1 MKKRMLAIFTAT
13 LITASLFQGCSSLK
27 KDTIIPGEVINKA
40 MSAYEKPKSYYGE
53 AKLEIYENGK
63 LSEKADMKEWADN
76 SSNKMRRRYE
86 LNSSISGKNIST
98 NDGNKVLVYMV
109 KDKKAMSMKAGNN
122 LSDSNNDYKSLLMK
136 QLSSIS
142 KTHDLTY
149 KGEES
154 INGFKTYHLYA
165 KPKQKNSILGD
176 MNYWIDEGSWFV
188 IKCTSESSNM
198 KTDTEYTKI
207 KFSPK
212 LDNSL
217 FTQNIPSD
225 VKIEDID
232 NNSELKENKI
242 DMKQAEKIAG
252 KPILT
257 LKETS
262 GYKLKSATYMDAPG
276 VKHKEINQTYEKN
289 GADQLILT
297 TIIPYDNKATQ
308 KDDTKIGDEKD
319 ITIRGKKGMSMEE
332 PIKTITWSED
342 GFNYNLL
349 IQDPTLNIDNGKKLV
364 ESLQYYK

>member
-1 MKKRMLAIFTAT
+1 MMNRKILAIFTIA

-40 MSAYEKPKSYYGE
+40 MSAYEKPKSYYAE
-53 AKLEIYENGK
+53 SKLEIYENGK
-63 LSEKADMKEWADN
+63 LSETANIKEWTDN
-76 SSNKMRRRYE
+76 SSNRKRIRYE
-86 LNSSISGKNIST
+86 ANFSISGKNIST
-98 NDGNKVLVYMV
+98 NDGNKILVYME
-109 KDKKAMSMKAGNN
+109 KDKKAMSMKAGNT
-122 LSDSNNDYKSLLMK
+122 LSEINNDYKSNLMK

-149 KGEES
+149 KGEEN

-165 KPKQKNSILGD
+165 KPKEKNSILGD
-176 MNYWIDEGSWFV
+176 MNYWIDESSWFL
-188 IKCTSESSNM
+188 IKCTSESSNV
-198 KTDTEYTKI
+198 KTGTEYTKI

-232 NNSELKENKI
+232 SNTPKENKI
-242 DMKQAEKIAG
+242 DMKEAEKIAE

-257 LKETS
+257 LKEAS
-262 GYKLKSATYMDAPG
+262 GYKLKSVTYTDVPG
-276 VKHKEINQTYEKN
+276 VKHKEIDQTYEKN

-297 TIIPYDNKATQ
+297 TIVPYDSKAIE
-308 KDDTKIGDEKD
+308 KDDTKIDGEKD

-332 PIKTITWSED
+332 PIKTISWSED

-349 IQDPTLNIDNGKKLV
+349 IQDPTLNVDNGKKLV

>member
-1 MKKRMLAIFTAT
+1 MKKRILAIFTAA
-13 LITASLFQGCSSLK
+13 LITVSLFQGCSSLK

-40 MSAYEKPKSYYGE
+40 MNAYEKPKSYYSE
-53 AKLEIYENGK
+53 AKMEVYENSK
-63 LSEKADMKEWADN
+63 LNETATIKEWADN
-76 SSNKMRRRYE
+76 SSNKLRRRYE
-86 LNSSISGKNIST
+86 SNSNISGKTIST
-98 NDGNKVLVYMV
+98 NDGNKVLVYME
-109 KDKKAMSMKAGNN
+109 KSKTAMSMKI
-122 LSDSNNDYKSLLMK
+122 DSNSLENNNDYKSMLMK
-136 QLSSIS
+136 QLSIIS

-149 KGEES
+149 KGEENT
-154 INGFKTYHLYA
+154 NGFKTYHLYA

-176 MNYWIDEGSWFV
+176 VNYWIDEDSWFV
-188 IKCTSESSNM
+188 VKNTSESSNM
-198 KTDTEYTKI
+198 KTAMEYTKI

-212 LDNSL
+212 LDSSV

-225 VKIEDID
+225 VKVEDID
-232 NNSELKENKI
+232 SSTPKENKI

-262 GYKLKSATYMDAPG
+262 GYKLKSVTYMDAPG

-297 TIIPYDNKATQ
+297 TIVPYDNKAVEN
-308 KDDTKIGDEKD
+308 DDTKIDGEKD
-319 ITIRGKKGMSMEE
+319 ITVRGKKGMSMEE
-332 PIKTITWSED
+332 PIKTISWSED

-349 IQDPTLNIDNGKKLV
+349 IQDPTLNVDNGKKLV